1 MKKTL
6 LLTGLLLA
14 TMVSVALAGGVNFNW
29 GTVCYTDNPVSA
41 KVFACNTNGSAGNA
55 FLTAS
60 FKVDHEIPDFVGV
73 EISME
78 GQSDA
83 AALPDYWKVGVA
95 PDCRAGK
102 ALFIAGFGT
111 VASDACLDWFGAS
124 TLLVYAYTWDGNRAH
139 VDAAA
144 AIPADVPIVLP
155 IDTEYYA
162 GQLQV
167 LNSKA
172 VGTGACT
179 GCSIG
184 MIWGLKQVVAAGLG
198 VEPNPGMREVLT
210 EPMPGGN
217 HCLIWNNSALPC
229 AAPVPARNT
238 TWGQVKSL
246 YR

>member
-14 TMVSVALAGGVNFNW
+14 MMVSVALAGGVNFNW
-29 GTVCYTDNPVSA
+29 GTVCYTDAPVNA
-41 KVFACNTNGSAGNA
+41 KVFLCNTNSGS
-55 FLTAS
+55 FPMTAS

-73 EISME
+73 EITIE

-83 AALPDYWKVGVA
+83 LTLPDWWKVGA
-95 PDCRAGK
+95 SPDCRFGK
-102 ALFIAGFGT
+102 ALMSAGFSG

-124 TLLVYAYTWDGNRAH
+124 TLLVYAYTWDTNKAH
-139 VDAAA
+139 VTAAA

-162 GQLQV
+162 GQLQIV
-167 LNSKA
+167 NSKT
-172 VGTGACT
+172 VGSGVCT
-179 GCSIG
+179 GCSTG
-184 MIWGLKQVVAAGLG
+184 MIWGLYEIVAAGLG
-198 VEPNPGMREVLT
+198 VEPNPGMREELT
-210 EPMPGGN
+210 EAMPGGN
-217 HCLIWNNSALPC
+217 QCLVWNNSVQPC